1 MKLTRLMPPLLLAV
15 GLLCC
20 SWACAPEQHG
30 GKHFHDLAAFRE
42 YRLQLPEKHD
52 ALCLVAVG
60 DIMLSRYVAQK
71 INEHGDPGYP
81 FAGVQWFLQG
91 GDVVFG
97 NLESPVTPGRE
108 IKVPEMVFRAD
119 PWVALALKEAGFDIL
134 SLANNHVPDFGGQGI
149 LDTMHHLE
157 SAAILH
163 TGAGKNEQEAYAPR
177 YMEVKGVKLAFL
189 AFNDP
194 AVVPESYGAG
204 DGPGT
209 ALLEP
214 EKMTAAINGAAAN
227 ADFTVVS
234 LHAGTEYAAEPDA
247 TQVRF
252 ARLAIDAGADL
263 VLGSHPHVVQKVE
276 RHRGKYILYSL
287 GNFVFDQLWSRDTR
301 ESIATRIWIRE
312 NNVEKI
318 EFLPVYINN
327 CAAPVVLS
335 ESEGQRV
342 LEKLELN
349 LDRQTI
355 PAWNSEKE
363 MFTTVEQYV
372 FRAGKSPLEYRLV
385 QSRYF
390 DLDGDGSEEGFYLRN
405 GQITVRN
412 DYRTIW
418 QSPGDWWVDYFFLG
432 DANNDGIPELNLLVW
447 KEGSFGPH
455 RPFWLAEE
463 DTSVKNH
470 LFIFKLEQ
478 GSIKPV
484 WQSSNLDYPNH
495 RAALVDFDNDG
506 EKELLVTEGCYTDP
520 TRREAT
526 LWKWNGWG
534 FSRLL

>member
-1 MKLTRLMPPLLLAV
+1 MPALLLAV
-15 GLLCC
+15 GLLYC
-20 SWACAPEQHG
+20 SWACAPEQYGG
-30 GKHFHDLAAFRE
+30 GKHFHDLAAFKK
-42 YRLQLPEKHD
+42 YRMQLPEKHD

-71 INEHGDPGYP
+71 INEHGDPGYS

-97 NLESPVTPGRE
+97 NLEGPVTPGRE
-108 IKVPEMVFRAD
+108 IKVPEMVLRAD
-119 PWVALALKEAGFDIL
+119 PRVAPALKEAGFDIL

-149 LDTMHHLE
+149 LDTMHYLDG
-157 SAAILH
+157 AAILH
-163 TGAGKNEQEAYAPR
+163 TGAGKNDREAYAPR

-194 AVVPESYGAG
+194 AVVPDSYGAG

-214 EKMTAAINGAAAN
+214 EKMTAAINEAAAN

-263 VLGSHPHVVQKVE
+263 VLGSHPHVVQRVE
-276 RHRGKYILYSL
+276 RYRGKYILYSL

-301 ESIATRIWIRE
+301 ESVAAGIWIRE
-312 NNVEKI
+312 NNVEKM
-318 EFLPVYINN
+318 EFLPVYITGD
-327 CAAPVVLS
+327 ARPVTIS
-335 ESEGQRV
+335 GPEGQRIM
-342 LEKLELN
+342 EKLELDLN
-349 LDRQTI
+349 RQRI
-355 PAWNSEKE
+355 PAWDSEKGI
-363 MFTTVEQYV
+363 FTTVEQYV
-372 FRAGKSPLEYRLV
+372 FQAEKSPPEYRLL
-385 QSRYF
+385 QSQYF
-390 DLDGDGSEEGFYLRN
+390 DLDGDGCKEGVYLKN
-405 GQITVRN
+405 GRITVREAS
-412 DYRTIW
+412 RTIW

-432 DANNDGIPELNLLVW
+432 DVNNDGITELNLLVW

-455 RPFWLAEE
+455 KPFWLEEE
-463 DTSVKNH
+463 DAGVKNH

-495 RAALVDFDNDG
+495 RASLVDFDNDG
-506 EKELLVTEGCYTDP
+506 EKELLVIEGSYTDP
-520 TRREAT
+520 ARRETT

-534 FSRLL
+534 FSHVSCKEN